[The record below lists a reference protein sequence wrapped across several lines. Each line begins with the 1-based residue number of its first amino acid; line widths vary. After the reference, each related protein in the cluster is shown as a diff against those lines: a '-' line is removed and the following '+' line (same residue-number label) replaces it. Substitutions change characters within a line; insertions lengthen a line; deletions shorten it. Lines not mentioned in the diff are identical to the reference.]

1 MYIETFSEEIGTVI
15 EHRENAA
22 ILGVSLLWIKN
33 VFKNDVHVVDM

>member
-22 ILGVSLLWIKN
+22 IFGCITA
-33 VFKNDVHVVDM
+33 VD